1 MLICVSI
8 GLVDYQNDES
18 IAAKNAALKTQKSD
32 LGDMLSDDLR
42 ANLTR
47 VVPSNQQDGGN
58 VAVEA
63 DAGEPSDRHFFVA
76 GHKSA
81 TSSDKTKVDSFAQED
96 ARAAFAMDPKDILRK
111 LGGVFIYHEPYPEGE
126 IIFSKTSLFC
136 LTDRNPFRKVCVWF
150 ATWKWFDYFITLAII
165 LNSFMLA
172 STDYEIRL
180 NPKYESNW
188 TPTQEKIDTV
198 FSIIFITEA
207 TIKILAMGF
216 VFHKYSYL
224 REAWNCLDFF
234 IVVISIIGM
243 LPIEGGASSLKILR
257 TFRILRPLRS
267 INKLPEVKKQIT
279 AVLAAIPGLMRV
291 FFFIIFIFSIFA
303 IFGTNQFLGQQ
314 YQFCRDGPNATLD
327 KDGEFVM
334 WAKLGDDGPVLC
346 AEDADCLFHFPEK
359 GENAICGTVY
369 ESFGK
374 DPIEFDGIRD
384 IELIMYG
391 IPGFDNVFQGFLTIF

>member
-1 MLICVSI
+1 
-8 GLVDYQNDES
+8 
-18 IAAKNAALKTQKSD
+18 
-32 LGDMLSDDLR
+32 
-42 ANLTR
+42 
-47 VVPSNQQDGGN
+47 
-58 VAVEA
+58 
-63 DAGEPSDRHFFVA
+63 
-76 GHKSA
+76 
-81 TSSDKTKVDSFAQED
+81 
-96 ARAAFAMDPKDILRK
+96 
-111 LGGVFIYHEPYPEGE
+111 
-126 IIFSKTSLFC
+126 
-136 LTDRNPFRKVCVWF
+136 
-150 ATWKWFDYFITLAII
+150 
-165 LNSFMLA
+165 
-172 STDYEIRL
+172 
-180 NPKYESNW
+180 
-188 TPTQEKIDTV
+188 
-198 FSIIFITEA
+198 
-207 TIKILAMGF
+207 MGF